1 MGRGAQSSK
10 NATNPNMGA
19 QDIFTKP
26 GLHEMQ
32 SKAGR
37 MPRIAGGQRV
47 SISFF
52 TLKINFGAF

>member
-52 TLKINFGAF
+52 TLK